1 MHLTKATPADFRAVC
16 ALYESV
22 CNAMQA
28 AGNDQWRW
36 GEYPNE
42 AMLQASLDAGT
53 LYMAREGDTLL
64 CAVTIDTNF
73 DPEYAHVN
81 WLFGVKP
88 GAFHRLAIA
97 ADQQGKG
104 LGAVAVAAVCDVL
117 RQQGCDALRI
127 DTYCENA
134 AAQKLYGRIGM
145 RKAGEVTFFHRELP
159 FFCYE
164 LPLSEETP
172 LLPLT
177 MHPAF
182 RGGKLTPWG
191 GEKLRT
197 VYGKPI
203 AEVPTGESLE
213 VSCIP
218 GLESVDDTGVKLP
231 ELIAKYGARFAGKY
245 AGETFPLLLKFI
257 DAAESLSVQVHP
269 DDTYANA
276 NENGK
281 LGKTEAWLILDAP
294 EGSQLVYGIKA
305 GTNLAELRTACEAGT
320 KVGASAPTNAGEC
333 KHSPSVASTASAGMA
348 ESAVEPLLRKVDVKP
363 GDVCFIPAGC
373 VHAIGAGIMLYEIQQ
388 SSDVTYRF
396 YDWDRVDKNGNRR
409 ELHID
414 KALDV
419 TDLDFTLD
427 PIPAPD
433 APVARVLDETYFTL
447 DLMKVGSE
455 QAVPAINHFG
465 LLTALEGDLTLTWQG
480 GARRLAKGE
489 SLYVPAAAP
498 ALTLTGT
505 GRAALSMPR

>member
-1 MHLTKATPADFRAVC
+1 MLLTKATPADFRAVC

-42 AMLQASLDAGT
+42 DMLQGSLDAGT
-53 LYMAREGDTLL
+53 LYIARENDALL

-73 DPEYAHVN
+73 DPEYAPVN

-97 ADQQGKG
+97 PDQQGKG
-104 LGAVAVAAVCDVL
+104 LGAQAVEAVCDVL
-117 RQQGCDALRI
+117 RQQGCDTLRI

-134 AAQKLYGRIGM
+134 VAQKLYGRIGM

-159 FFCYE
+159 FYCYE
-164 LPLSEETP
+164 LPLSGETP

-231 ELIAKYGARFAGKY
+231 DLIARYGARFAGKY

-269 DDTYANA
+269 DDSYAHA

-294 EGSQLVYGIKA
+294 EGSQLVYGIKG
-305 GTNLAELRTACEAGT
+305 GTTLAELRTACEAG
-320 KVGASAPTNAGEC
+320 A
-333 KHSPSVASTASAGMA
+333 
-348 ESAVEPLLRKVDVKP
+348 AVEPLLRKVDVKP

-396 YDWDRVDKNGNRR
+396 YDWDRVDAKGNRR

-447 DLMKVGSE
+447 DLMKVGGE

-465 LLTALEGDLTLTWQG
+465 LLTALEGEMTLCWQG
-480 GARRLAKGE
+480 GCRKLAKGE

-498 ALTLTGT
+498 ALTLTGS